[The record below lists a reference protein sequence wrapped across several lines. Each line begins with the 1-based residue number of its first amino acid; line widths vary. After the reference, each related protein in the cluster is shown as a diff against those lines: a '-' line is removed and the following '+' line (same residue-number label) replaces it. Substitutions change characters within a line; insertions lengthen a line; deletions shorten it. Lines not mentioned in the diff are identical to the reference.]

1 MTVRIYTAY
10 DKRPS
15 QSAPAGCRFAEDIS
29 LKYDERGNRVFY
41 SKGTIDLYERI
52 QSFKDDC
59 DLELI
64 VARCTASGDFS
75 PLQRVQGFYADVSG
89 MPKNLAE
96 VYASVNTAQ
105 RIFSE
110 LPQDVASKFAN
121 FEDFLS
127 SIGDEKRLAKIFGVK
142 PVAKRKVQNTDNE
155 TVEKEVTA
163 NA

>member
-1 MTVRIYTAY
+1 MTVRIYSAY
-10 DKRPS
+10 NKRPCK
-15 QSAPAGCRFAEDIS
+15 SAPSGCRFAEDIS
-29 LKYDERGNRVFY
+29 LKFDERGNRTFY
-41 SKGTIDLYERI
+41 SKGTIDLYEKI

-64 VARCTASGDFS
+64 IARCTASCDFS

-96 VYASVNTAQ
+96 VYSSVNTAQ

-127 SIGDEKRLAKIFGVK
+127 SIGDESRLAKIFGVK
-142 PVAKRKVQNTDNE
+142 PIVKRKAQDSDNK

>member
-1 MTVRIYTAY
+1 MTVRIYSAY

-15 QSAPAGCRFAEDIS
+15 KGAPVGSRFAKDIA
-29 LKYDERGNRVFY
+29 LKYDERGNRTFY
-41 SKGTIDLYERI
+41 CKGKIDLYERI

-96 VYASVNTAQ
+96 VYSSMNTAQ

-127 SIGDEKRLAKIFGVK
+127 SIGDENRLAKIFGVK
-142 PVAKRKVQNTDNE
+142 PASMQKVDSAGKKIAE
-155 TVEKEVTA
+155 IEVTA

>member
-1 MTVRIYTAY
+1 MTFRIYTAY
-10 DKRPS
+10 DKRPRKG
-15 QSAPAGCRFAEDIS
+15 APVGSRFAEDIA

-89 MPKNLAE
+89 MPKNLME
-96 VYASVNTAQ
+96 VYSSVNTAQ
-105 RIFSE
+105 RVFSE
-110 LPQDVASKFAN
+110 LPQDIASKFAN

-127 SIGDEKRLAKIFGVK
+127 SIGDEKRLAKIFGVN
-142 PVAKRKVQNTDNE
+142 PVSRRNVDSADKKTAV
-155 TVEKEVTA
+155 KEVIVDA
-163 NA
+163 

>member
-10 DKRPS
+10 DKRPLKG
-15 QSAPAGCRFAEDIS
+15 APVGSRFAEDIA
-29 LKYDERGNRVFY
+29 LKYDERGNRIFY
-41 SKGTIDLYERI
+41 CKGTIDLYERI

-64 VARCTASGDFS
+64 VARCTASGDFT

-96 VYASVNTAQ
+96 VYSSVNTAQ

-110 LPQDVASKFAN
+110 LPQDVASKFTN

-127 SIGDEKRLAKIFGVK
+127 SIGDESRLSKIFGVN
-142 PVAKRKVQNTDNE
+142 PVVKRKVDSADKK
-155 TVEKEVTA
+155 TVEKEVNA

>member
-1 MTVRIYTAY
+1 MTVRIYTSY
-10 DKRPS
+10 DKRPCKVS
-15 QSAPAGCRFAEDIS
+15 PSGCRFVEDIS

-52 QSFKDDC
+52 QSFKDEC
-59 DLELI
+59 NLELI

-75 PLQRVQGFYADVSG
+75 PLQRVQGFYADVSN

-96 VYASVNTAQ
+96 VYSSVNTAQ
-105 RIFSE
+105 RIFSQ
-110 LPQDVASKFAN
+110 LPQEVASQFSD

-142 PVAKRKVQNTDNE
+142 PSA
-155 TVEKEVTA
+155 VEVSKEEVKSDA
-163 NA
+163 

>member
-15 QSAPAGCRFAEDIS
+15 KNAPAGCRFVEDTC

-52 QSFKDDC
+52 QSFKDEC
-59 DLELI
+59 NLELI

-75 PLQRVQGFYADVSG
+75 PLQRVQGFYADVTG

-96 VYASVNTAQ
+96 VYSSVNTAQ

-142 PVAKRKVQNTDNE
+142 PVVKRKIKD
-155 TVEKEVTA
+155 VEEKTGNKELTA

>member
-1 MTVRIYTAY
+1 MTVRIYTSF
-10 DKRPS
+10 DKRPCKV
-15 QSAPAGCRFAEDIS
+15 APSGCRFVEDFS
-29 LKYDERGNRVFY
+29 LKYDERGNRIFY

-52 QSFKDDC
+52 QSFKDEC

-75 PLQRVQGFYADVSG
+75 PLQRVQGFYADVSA

-96 VYASVNTAQ
+96 VYSSVNTAQ

-110 LPQDVASKFAN
+110 LPQEVASKFSG

-127 SIGDEKRLAKIFGVK
+127 AFGDEKRLAKIFGVK
-142 PVAKRKVQNTDNE
+142 PVAERNVDSADKKIVDT
-155 TVEKEVTA
+155 EVTA
-163 NA
+163 DA

>member
-10 DKRPS
+10 DKRPCK
-15 QSAPAGCRFAEDIS
+15 SAPSGNRFAEDIS
-29 LKYDERGNRVFY
+29 LKYDERGNRIFY
-41 SKGTIDLYERI
+41 SKGTIDLYEKI

-64 VARCTASGDFS
+64 IARCTASGDFS
-75 PLQRVQGFYADVSG
+75 ALQRVQGFYADVSN

-96 VYASVNTAQ
+96 VYSSVNAAQ
-105 RIFSE
+105 NLFSR
-110 LPQDVASKFAN
+110 LPQSIASKFAN

-127 SIGDEKRLAKIFGVK
+127 SLGDEKKMVDIFGVK
-142 PVAKRKVQNTDNE
+142 PVSRSKASNSDD
-155 TVEKEVTA
+155 KEDTP

>member
-10 DKRPS
+10 DKRPRK
-15 QSAPAGCRFAEDIS
+15 SAPAGCRFAENIS
-29 LKYDERGNRVFY
+29 LKYDERGNRIFY

-52 QSFKDDC
+52 QSFKDEC

-110 LPQDVASKFAN
+110 LPQDVASKFVN

-142 PVAKRKVQNTDNE
+142 P
-155 TVEKEVTA
+155 TVKHKAAEPEKKPEKKEVTA